1 MKCKA
6 YIKDGVLFVS
16 FNGSSMIYSEL
27 GYPLGDAAMN
37 FSMLPERLA
46 RSVFERFRDEFL
58 QSVLNHGTDEVL
70 FDGLKQYVASFS
82 EMNPYFNF
90 YMDTYVMLL
99 LLLKTKK
106 QGIPKLLKSFL
117 FDNSAGLDMRGMDFA
132 DVTASSGWAVE
143 VFTED
148 IKKRQNRL
156 KEDLDAITGTAEDIA
171 ELTPMQRLYLLSKQG
186 RNYLSGEFQTT
197 LAPNYP
203 LKPNEND
210 METIKSTLLD
220 NKVDVVEMVTINN
233 LDDLFSF
240 ELYHT
245 LKADLQ
251 LRKCKFCG
259 EYFIV
264 RGRIDTEYCDRIKEG
279 ETKPC
284 SLIGATRSYWG
295 SKTDNPAYVEFQ
307 KAYKRN
313 HSRRRVGKMTQ
324 NEFYEWS
331 EEARKKRG
339 ECEAGKLPL
348 DEFKLWLGNKR

>member
-1 MKCKA
+1 MKSKS

-27 GYPLGDAAMN
+27 GYPLGDAATD

-46 RSVFERFRDEFL
+46 RDVFEGLRNVFL
-58 QSVLNHGTDEVL
+58 SSVSTHETDEEL
-70 FDGLKQYVASFS
+70 FNGLNRCVIKLG
-82 EMNPYFNF
+82 EMNAYFNF

-99 LLLKTKK
+99 LFLKTKK
-106 QGIPKLLKSFL
+106 QGINKILKRFL
-117 FDNSAGLDMRGMDFA
+117 FDNGAGVDIDGVDFT
-132 DVTASSGWAVE
+132 DVTASSVWAAE
-143 VFTED
+143 VFIDD
-148 IKKRQNRL
+148 IKKRQSRL
-156 KEDLDAITGTAEDIA
+156 KEDFDTITGIAEDIA
-171 ELTPMQRLYLLSKQG
+171 DLTPMQRLYLLSKQD

-197 LAPNYP
+197 LSPNYP
-203 LKPNEND
+203 LKSDEND
-210 METIKSTLLD
+210 MKTIKSTLIQ
-220 NKVDVVEMVTINN
+220 NKVDIVEMVTINS
-233 LDDLFSF
+233 LDDLLSY

-264 RGRIDTEYCDRIKEG
+264 RGRIDIEYCDRVKEG

-295 SKTDNPAYVEFQ
+295 SKTDNPIYVEFQ

-313 HSRRRVGKMTQ
+313 HSRQRIGKMTQ
-324 NEFYEWS
+324 TEFYEWS
-331 EEARKKRG
+331 EEARKKRA
-339 ECEAGKLPL
+339 ECEAGELPL
-348 DEFKLWLGNKR
+348 DEFRRWLGNKR